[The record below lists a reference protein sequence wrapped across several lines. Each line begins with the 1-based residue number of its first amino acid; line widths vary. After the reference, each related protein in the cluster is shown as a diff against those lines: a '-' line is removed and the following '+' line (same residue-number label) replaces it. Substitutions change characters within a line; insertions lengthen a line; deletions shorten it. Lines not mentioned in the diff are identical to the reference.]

1 MSKAKAISWT
11 RRVGWGWGGGM
22 FLPSIRWVYLIG
34 NEADDLIGKVTR
46 LLGQS
51 ELKQMAFTA
60 IHRRNS

>member
-11 RRVGWGWGGGM
+11 RRVGWGWGGM

-51 ELKQMAFTA
+51 ELRQMAFTA

>member
-1 MSKAKAISWT
+1 
-11 RRVGWGWGGGM
+11 M

-51 ELKQMAFTA
+51 ELRQMAFTA